1 MWKLPIL
8 TYRVYRHTLET
19 YHPQK
24 HYKSSDSHPDCLW
37 SIAPSMIISN
47 HFTKGHFHRHRHL
60 PNNITVLPSLCCRN
74 ISRPPGLL
82 QVVHLLLRRNISYA
96 ISSNY
101 VQRNNVLNA
110 WSIMQK
116 ELYFGS
122 EDGSKRKFF
131 FPKGIYKPKWS
142 FKLFQSLWTCKSSF
156 LFNTIIPRGLG
167 KFDNISLYGCTMYFV
182 ICT

>member
-1 MWKLPIL
+1 MKIANVNLQSVPSSQVPRPSELGNL
-8 TYRVYRHTLET
+8 TMYRHTLET

-82 QVVHLLLRRNISYA
+82 QVVHLSLRRNIYKSEMEKTIKIA
-96 ISSNY
+96 QIQKRPKIIST
-101 VQRNNVLNA
+101 
-110 WSIMQK
+110 K
-116 ELYFGS
+116 
-122 EDGSKRKFF
+122 KFAT
-131 FPKGIYKPKWS
+131 K
-142 FKLFQSLWTCKSSF
+142 QCK
-156 LFNTIIPRGLG
+156 
-167 KFDNISLYGCTMYFV
+167 
-182 ICT
+182 